1 MKPSD
6 IRNVA
11 IIAHVDH
18 GKTTL
23 VDQMLR
29 QSGQYRESELRGTC
43 ILDSNDLERERGITI
58 LAKNIALQYGVTKI
72 NLVDTPGHADFGGE
86 VERTLTLADGCL
98 LLVDAAEGVMPQT
111 RFVLRKAFARGLK
124 PIVVINKIDRPD
136 ARISEVLNAVFDLFL
151 ELGATD
157 DQMEF
162 PVIFA
167 SGRDGI
173 ASLDQNVRGTD
184 LVPLFEAVLK
194 HVPPPVT
201 RPNDPLQMLV
211 TSLDYNEFLGRLAV
225 GRITA
230 GSIRKN
236 QRIAHMGRSG
246 GKSNLPVKGL
256 FTFDRLGRVEA
267 EEAFSGDVCAVVG
280 IADIDIGDTIACP
293 DSPSALEPIA
303 VDEPTLSMVF
313 RINDSPF
320 AGREGTFVTSRQL
333 RERLMKELEKNVA
346 MRVTSEPDKTDE
358 FHVAGRG
365 MLHLSILIETMR
377 REGFELSVTKPRV
390 LMKEIDGETME
401 PIEFLVIE
409 APQVAVGAVMELVG
423 NRRAEC
429 LKMESNGLTSHIE
442 FTIPARGLIGLRNRL
457 MTATSGEAIAHHNF
471 HEYAPNRGPIPG
483 RASGVLIS
491 NETGRVTGHA
501 LEALQDRGIL
511 FVAPGDEVYEGQV
524 VGEHCRDNDLTVNVC
539 REKKLTNMR
548 ASGSDKTVVIKPPR
562 QVNLELALE
571 YIDDDELVE
580 VTPSAIRIRK
590 IYLKENERK
599 RFGR

>member
-157 DQMEF
+157 EQMEF

-173 ASLDQNVRGTD
+173 SSLDQNVRGTD

-236 QRIAHMGRSG
+236 QRIAHMSRSG
-246 GKSNLPVKGL
+246 GKANLPVKGL

-267 EEAFSGDVCAVVG
+267 EEAYSGDVCAVVG

-377 REGFELSVTKPRV
+377 REGFELSVSKPRV

>member
-136 ARISEVLNAVFDLFL
+136 ARISEVLNALFDLFL

-157 DQMEF
+157 EQMEF

-590 IYLKENERK
+590 IYLKENDRK

>member
-157 DQMEF
+157 EQMEF